1 MREATLADESTT
13 APVATQEGNAAAPAP
28 TGAPP
33 TAADTATPAH
43 GATAA
48 PDAQPD
54 GDGNPQEPSAQPDKT
69 FSRDDIRRIVARE
82 TAKERRRFER
92 EVDLRVQNE
101 ILRAQLEG
109 RIAQPQAGDARS
121 AQGPGER
128 PRPENF
134 KDWDA
139 YSEAL
144 VDWKIEQRTKEQA
157 ARAQQGQAQDAF
169 SQYANEVRSTLAKDA
184 EAYED
189 FEEVITAPGVVFTDA
204 MVDAVI
210 RTAKPAA
217 VAYYIGQHPAESRRI
232 GALPLAMQVLE
243 VQKIAESLTK
253 PPAPSKAPEP
263 IKPNAGSAA
272 AVEPTLDSTANN
284 YQDWLKVRRRQLGQT
299 A

>member
-1 MREATLADESTT
+1 MREDTLADEGTAAPAAPQEGTTT
-13 APVATQEGNAAAPAP
+13 ASPAP

-33 TAADTATPAH
+33 AADTATPAQ

-121 AQGPGER
+121 AQGTGER

-157 ARAQQGQAQDAF
+157 AKAQSSQELAAFVERA
-169 SQYANEVRSTLAKDA
+169 NKVRSAFAQEA

-189 FEEVITAPGVVFTDA
+189 FEDVVTAPGVAFTNT
-204 MVDAVI
+204 MIDAVI
-210 RTAKPAA
+210 GTAKPAA
-217 VAYYIGQHPAESRRI
+217 VAYYIGQHPAVSRSI
-232 GALPLAMQVLE
+232 AALPRDKQVLE
-243 VQKIAESLTK
+243 VQKIADMLTK

-263 IKPNAGSAA
+263 IKPNAGSTA
-272 AVEPTLDSTANN
+272 AVEPTLEATANN